1 MGDSAFSLPTL
12 LIIAPAAGGLVA
24 MSMLTRR
31 AAAITSLITFLV
43 QAALLVVG
51 VVQLDRYAE
60 RAGASAVPSC
70 GDSAASDGA
79 RVVLAQCSDWFPQW
93 GIQYHVSLGYGA
105 LGLVALTTLVTAGA
119 SAFAWWAD
127 RERPAA
133 MQGLMWIAAA
143 SLTGL
148 FVARDLVLFYVFFE
162 LMLVPFLLLVGVW
175 GGVQR
180 IRATMT
186 MFIYTLL
193 GSLPMLVG
201 VIAVGIAA
209 NDAIAEGGAELA
221 GASPFS
227 LPVLSALASSGALDL
242 SSWVLVAFL
251 LAFSIKA
258 PLLPFHGWLPLAYR
272 EAPVEVTAMLS
283 GLVSKAAFFGFLV
296 VVLPLFPEQLEGGW
310 GTALTW
316 LALTSLV
323 YGCFAA
329 FRQPDPRGV
338 VAYSS
343 LAQMGLIVLGLA
355 SFTSA
360 GAEQGIAGAYLQS
373 INHGLVSA
381 AAFLLVG
388 VIEVRTGEREFSR
401 LGFLATGRARLAS
414 IGLVIALITLAVP
427 GATTFAGELLILAG
441 VFRGDVSGPVVAT
454 IGSFAVVL
462 AAMYALR
469 LVAGLVF
476 SDRETTADDAA
487 EAHQRFG
494 GDLGLRELLI
504 VGPAVA
510 ALLVLSAWPNLLHRA
525 MNQPPVAITTPA
537 DPLLAAAA
545 AGRESHEGDKESAE
559 DEHATDADASD
570 EADAEEQQ

>member
-12 LIIAPAAGGLVA
+12 LVIAPAAGGLVA
-24 MSMLTRR
+24 LSMLTRR

-43 QAALLVVG
+43 QVALLIVG
-51 VVQLDRYAE
+51 VVQLDRYAD
-60 RAGASAVPSC
+60 RAGGGAIPSC
-70 GDSAASDGA
+70 GDSAASEGA

-105 LGLVALTTLVTAGA
+105 LGLIALTTLVTAGS

-133 MQGLMWIAAA
+133 MQGLMWITAAA
-143 SLTGL
+143 LTGL

-162 LMLVPFLLLVGVW
+162 LMLVPMLLLVGVW

-186 MFIYTLL
+186 MFIYTLI

-209 NDAIAEGGAELA
+209 NKAFAAEGAALA

-227 LPVLSALASSGALDL
+227 LPVLSSLAADGALDL

-251 LAFSIKA
+251 LAFAIKA

-283 GLVSKAAFFGFLV
+283 GLISKAAFFGFLI

-316 LALTSLV
+316 LALVSLV
-323 YGCFAA
+323 YGCYAA

-338 VAYSS
+338 IAYSS
-343 LAQMGLIVLGLA
+343 LAQMGLIVLGLSA
-355 SFTSA
+355 FTGA

-388 VIEVRTGEREFSR
+388 IIEIRTGEREFSR

-414 IGLVIALITLAVP
+414 IGLIIALITLAVP
-427 GATTFAGELLILAG
+427 GATTFAGELLILVG
-441 VFRGDVSGPVVAT
+441 VFRGDVSGTAVAT
-454 IGSFAVVL
+454 IGAFAVVL

-476 SDRETTADDAA
+476 SDRASTALDSADS
-487 EAHQRFG
+487 HQRFG
-494 GDLGLRELLI
+494 PDLGLRELLI
-504 VGPAVA
+504 VGPAVV

-545 AGRESHEGDKESAE
+545 VGDATHEGDDESPEEDPPAE
-559 DEHATDADASD
+559 DGS
-570 EADAEEQQ
+570 EEQQ